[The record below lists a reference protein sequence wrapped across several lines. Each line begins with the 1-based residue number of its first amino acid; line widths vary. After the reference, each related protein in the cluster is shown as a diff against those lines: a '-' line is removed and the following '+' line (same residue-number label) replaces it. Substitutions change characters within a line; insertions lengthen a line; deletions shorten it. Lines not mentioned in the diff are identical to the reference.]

1 MFELMPFAQT
11 RAMDAYDP
19 FRSFDELTRSC
30 FGADGPGLFRTDV
43 RDTGDTYL
51 VEADL
56 PGVKKEDIHVDID
69 GDRLTVS
76 AQRGGTKEERARDG
90 SYIRCERSCGSF
102 SRSFDISGV
111 QAEGISAAYDNG
123 VLTLTMPKKTA
134 AVPASRRLEIQ

>member
-1 MFELMPFAQT
+1 MFEVMPFART

-19 FRSFDELTRSC
+19 FRSFDELTRSF

-102 SRSFDISGV
+102 WRFNRTNKGRPQRGPPLVCQSIS
-111 QAEGISAAYDNG
+111 I
-123 VLTLTMPKKTA
+123 
-134 AVPASRRLEIQ
+134 